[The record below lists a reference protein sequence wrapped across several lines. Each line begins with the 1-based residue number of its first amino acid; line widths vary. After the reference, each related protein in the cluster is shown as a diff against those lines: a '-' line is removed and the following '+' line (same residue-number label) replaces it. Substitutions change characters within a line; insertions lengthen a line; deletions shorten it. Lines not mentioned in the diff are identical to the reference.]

1 MVQTATSQSVRLKSR
16 TTIFENTTVRQLIN
30 TIVETEFRDLVFM
43 EGAKD
48 AKVFT
53 FFKGGFHTMPPSG
66 KQ

>member
-1 MVQTATSQSVRLKSR
+1 
-16 TTIFENTTVRQLIN
+16 VRQLIN